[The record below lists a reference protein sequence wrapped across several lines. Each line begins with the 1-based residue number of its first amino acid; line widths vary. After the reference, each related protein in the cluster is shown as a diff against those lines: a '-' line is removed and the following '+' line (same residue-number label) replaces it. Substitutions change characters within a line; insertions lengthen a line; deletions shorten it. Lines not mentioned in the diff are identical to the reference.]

1 MIKFIKNISIKTKL
15 GILFFI
21 LLISINILGYKI
33 IYISKDNQIILRD
46 VHSKSQAVLS
56 LQNNI
61 ITPLYNLRQ
70 LSHSLVMAP
79 NQDIRKNIQLEI
91 DEIIK
96 HLNANFNDVKRYNY
110 EIYEIW
116 NNYKNLFYQTKEY
129 LDDEFEEG
137 AYINITT
144 VAKKQ
149 FDILMDRLL
158 NLQRKSL
165 NNSTIAYNDAVTK
178 TKEIK
183 FEIIISIMLI
193 LIFSVFINW
202 LISNNIISS
211 ISSVQNGLNDF
222 FKYLNDKKTQVNK
235 IELSCNDEFK
245 QMATII
251 NKNILYISNN
261 IEQNEALIKNATK
274 ILENLKSGNL
284 GTRLYENTNDKS
296 LNELKNMINDMID
309 NLEKRINKEI
319 KQRLAQ
325 EQLLV
330 QQSKLAAMGEMIGNI
345 AHQWRQPLA
354 EISAIH
360 MNMKVTYDFNK
371 FDKKYLNEKIKEANK
386 LTTYMSQTITDFQN
400 FFKPRGEKEIFS
412 VQNACKEAAK
422 IIESSLRYHE
432 ISLKFNTIKDT
443 NILGYKNEYSQ
454 VILNILSNAKD
465 IIIERKIKFPRINIE
480 IKEGNNYSIV
490 KISDNAGGI
499 AEKILDK
506 IFEPYFTT
514 RYKTQGTG
522 IGLYMSKNIIERNM
536 YGFINVKNTDE
547 GALFTIKVLKIGPK
561 STHKA

>member
-21 LLISINILGYKI
+21 LLISISILGYKT

-386 LTTYMSQTITDFQN
+386 LTAYMSQTITDFQN

-454 VILNILSNAKD
+454 VMLNILSNAKD

-547 GALFTIKVLKIGPK
+547 GALFTIKVLKIEPK

>member
-21 LLISINILGYKI
+21 LLISISILGYKT

-547 GALFTIKVLKIGPK
+547 GALFTIKVLKIEPK

>member
-21 LLISINILGYKI
+21 LLISISILGYKT

-110 EIYEIW
+110 KIYEIW

-211 ISSVQNGLNDF
+211 ISLVQNGLNDF

-386 LTTYMSQTITDFQN
+386 LTAYMSQTITDFQN

-514 RYKTQGTG
+514 RYKTQETG

-547 GALFTIKVLKIGPK
+547 GALFTIKVLKIEPK

>member
-21 LLISINILGYKI
+21 LLISISILGYKT

-211 ISSVQNGLNDF
+211 ISLVQNGLNDF

-386 LTTYMSQTITDFQN
+386 LTAYMSQTITDFQN

-547 GALFTIKVLKIGPK
+547 GALFTIKVLKIEPK